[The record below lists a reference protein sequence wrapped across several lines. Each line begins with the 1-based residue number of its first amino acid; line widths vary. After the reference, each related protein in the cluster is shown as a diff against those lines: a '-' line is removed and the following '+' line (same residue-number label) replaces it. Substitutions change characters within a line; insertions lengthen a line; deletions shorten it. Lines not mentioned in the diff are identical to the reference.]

1 MRCRHS
7 GYGSAK
13 QDNRAGNRPLFLLH
27 DIKIIYNK
35 QLEKVLT
42 NQR

>member
-1 MRCRHS
+1 MIRYLRN
-7 GYGSAK
+7 G
-13 QDNRAGNRPLFLLH
+13 AGNRSLFLLH
-27 DIKIIYNK
+27 GIKIIYNK